1 MRTSF
6 CLLLC
11 WALGGCTGILPQRE
25 ETVGSCTKETDCGGG
40 GQVCKANQCVPCSA
54 HGDCK
59 SAVCDLYGDLGGAGK
74 CVAPSNIIYV
84 NNSDPDAQDCSLGV
98 GSQDLP
104 WCTLD
109 AALAQLMAQPGKIIS
124 LHGSPTLN
132 QIPAVTASL
141 GAVVL
146 VGSGAFGPGKTTTLN
161 ASTLDANLQIEGGA
175 SLVLDGVLLTAPG
188 IMASTGSKVVIRRS
202 MITNLQN
209 GARFDGSTVTL
220 DSDHINQNLLGL
232 AFNSSTVSV
241 TNSFFAANSAA
252 PSTNMI
258 EVNGGSGVFQFNT
271 VAYNV
276 LGSATAHVLNC
287 AGASTMVVKNSIFV
301 QNGSTQ
307 QLAQGCSAVANSLV
321 VGTLDLTAGQLKQD
335 PVFENAGQLDLRL
348 RPGDATNT
356 QFLFDKAVQVSPATE
371 KNTDHDYYGNPR
383 PQGGGYDIGAFELAG
398 Q

>member
-11 WALGGCTGILPQRE
+11 WALGGCSDILPQRE
-25 ETVGSCTKETDCGGG
+25 ETVGSCTKETDCGGN

-54 HGDCK
+54 HGDCQ
-59 SAVCDLYGDLGGAGK
+59 SAVCDLYGDLGGTGK

-84 NNSDPDAQDCSLGV
+84 NNSDPDAQGCSIGT
-98 GSQDLP
+98 GSQDTP
-104 WCTLD
+104 WCSVES
-109 AALAQLMAQPGKIIS
+109 ALAQLMTQPGKVIS

-132 QIPAVTASL
+132 QIPTVTASL
-141 GAVVL
+141 GSLVI
-146 VGSGAFGPGKTTTLN
+146 VGSGLFAPGKTATLN
-161 ASTLDANLQIEGGA
+161 ATDGILQVEGGA

-188 IMASTGSKVVIRRS
+188 ITTSAGAKVTIRRS
-202 MITNLQN
+202 MITNLQT

-241 TNSFFAANSAA
+241 TNSFFAANSAD

-287 AGASTMVVKNSIFV
+287 AGSSTLVVKNSIFV

-307 QLAQGCSAVANSLV
+307 QLAQGCATVASSLIL
-321 VGTLDLTAGQLKQD
+321 GSLDLTAGQIKQD

-348 RPGDATNT
+348 RPGEATNT
-356 QFLFDKAVQVSPATE
+356 QFLFDKAVQVSPAVE

-398 Q
+398 P